1 MAAESKKVMIT
12 GGAGFIGSE
21 LARQAVAR
29 GLRVEVVD
37 NLLNGKR
44 ENLAGL
50 PPDLCRLTVA
60 DVRDSDRV
68 HKLMEGCDVV
78 YHLACLCVRNSIH
91 DPLENHDVNTTG
103 TIRMLQVARE
113 VGVEAFVFTSS
124 AEVYGSAC
132 RGPVREDGEMAPTN
146 VYAGAKAGAEGYTR
160 AYHVCYGVPTMVLR
174 LFNTFG
180 PRCHHE
186 GDCGE
191 VIPKFLLR
199 AMAGKPLVVFG
210 DGNQTR
216 DFNYVED
223 TARAILTAG
232 LCKDAVGKVMN
243 IGSGRETSVNE
254 IARAVIEVVGNPRV
268 EVVHDAPR
276 PGDIA
281 RMCADGSRARAIL
294 GYAPE
299 VPLTVGLARLKEWY
313 EKTGASAD
321 GLLTE
326 ECVHNWDGEELM
338 ATVSKSSSRQRQ
350 PV

>member
-21 LARQAVAR
+21 LAHQAVAR

-37 NLLNGKR
+37 NLVNGRK
-44 ENLAGL
+44 ENLADL

-60 DVRDSDRV
+60 DVRDSDQMREV
-68 HKLMEGCDVV
+68 MKGCDVV
-78 YHLACLCVRNSIH
+78 YHLACLCLRHSIH
-91 DPLENHDVNTTG
+91 APLENHDANTTG
-103 TIRMLQVARE
+103 TIRMLQAARE
-113 VGVEAFVFTSS
+113 VGVDAFVFTSS
-124 AEVYGSAC
+124 AEVYGAAC
-132 RGPVREDGEMAPTN
+132 SGPVREDGEMAPTN
-146 VYAGAKAGAEGYTR
+146 VYAGAKLGSEGYAR
-160 AYHVCYGVPTMVLR
+160 AYHICYGVPTIILR

-199 AMAGKPLVVFG
+199 ALAGQPLVVFG

-216 DFNYVED
+216 DFNYVAD

-232 LCKDAVGKVMN
+232 LCKEAVGKVMN
-243 IGSGRETSVNE
+243 IGSGRETSINE
-254 IARAVIEVVGNPRV
+254 LARAVIEVVGNPRIQII
-268 EVVHDAPR
+268 HDAPR
-276 PGDIA
+276 PADIA

-299 VPLTVGLARLKEWY
+299 VPLTVGLAQLKEWY
-313 EKTGASAD
+313 QKTGASAD

-326 ECVHNWDGEELM
+326 ECVHNWDGEALA
-338 ATVSKSSSRQRQ
+338 ATTAQAGARQG
-350 PV
+350 

>member
-1 MAAESKKVMIT
+1 MIT
-12 GGAGFIGSE
+12 GGAGFVGSE
-21 LARQAVAR
+21 LARQAVDR
-29 GLRVEVVD
+29 GLRVEIVD

-44 ENLAGL
+44 ENLDGI
-50 PPDLCRLTVA
+50 PPDRCRLTVA
-60 DVRDSDRV
+60 DVRDQDRMRRA
-68 HKLMEGCDVV
+68 MEGCDVV

-91 DPLENHDVNTTG
+91 APLDNHDVNATG
-103 TIRMLQVARE
+103 TLRMLQVARE
-113 VGVEAFVFTSS
+113 VGVRAFVFTSS

-132 RGPVREDGEMAPTN
+132 RGPVREDNELAPTN
-146 VYAGAKAGAEGYTR
+146 VYAGAKLGSEGYAR
-160 AYHVCYGVPTMVLR
+160 AYHACYGVPTVVLR
-174 LFNTFG
+174 LFNAFG

-210 DGNQTR
+210 DGHQTR

-223 TARAILTAG
+223 TARAVLAAG
-232 LCKDAVGKVMN
+232 LCEDAVGTVMN
-243 IGSGRETSVNE
+243 VGSGRETSVNE

-268 EVVHDAPR
+268 EVLHDAPR

-281 RMCADGSRARAIL
+281 RMCADGSRAREVL

-299 VPLTVGLARLKEWY
+299 IPLRDGLARLRDWY
-313 EKTGASAD
+313 VKTGASAD
-321 GLLTE
+321 GLLTQE
-326 ECVHNWDGEELM
+326 VIHNWDGEEL
-338 ATVSKSSSRQRQ
+338 KSVAKDRDLQ

>member
-1 MAAESKKVMIT
+1 MAADSKKVMIT

-21 LARQAVAR
+21 LARQALAR
-29 GLRVEVVD
+29 GLRVEAVD

-60 DVRDSDRV
+60 DVRDGERMREV
-68 HKLMEGCDVV
+68 MEGCDVV

-91 DPLENHDVNTTG
+91 DPLENHDVNATG
-103 TIRMLQVARE
+103 TIRMLHVARE
-113 VGVEAFVFTSS
+113 VGVDAFVFTSS

-132 RGPVREDGEMAPTN
+132 RGPVREDNELAPTN
-146 VYAGAKAGAEGYTR
+146 VYGGAKMGAEGYAR
-160 AYHVCYGVPTMVLR
+160 AYHVCYGVPTIVLR

-210 DGNQTR
+210 DGHQTR

-223 TARAILTAG
+223 TARAILAAG
-232 LCKDAVGKVMN
+232 LCKDAIGRVMN
-243 IGSGRETSVNE
+243 VGSGRETSVNE
-254 IARAVIEVVGNPRV
+254 IARAVIEVVGNPSL

-276 PGDIA
+276 PADIA
-281 RMCADGSRARAIL
+281 RMCADGSRAREVL

-299 VPLTVGLARLKEWY
+299 VPLKVGLARLMEWY
-313 EKTGASAD
+313 RENGISAD

-326 ECVHNWDGEELM
+326 EVVHNWDGEELK
-338 ATVSKSSSRQRQ
+338 TVVKARE
-350 PV
+350 PELV

>member
-1 MAAESKKVMIT
+1 MAADSKKVMIT

-21 LARQAVAR
+21 LARQAIAH
-29 GLRVEVVD
+29 GHRVEVVD
-37 NLLNGKR
+37 NLLNGRK

-60 DVRDSDRV
+60 DVRDAARMKEV
-68 HKLMEGCDVV
+68 MEGCDVV

-91 DPLENHDVNTTG
+91 DPLENHDVNATG
-103 TIRMLQVARE
+103 AIRVLQAARE

-132 RGPVREDGEMAPTN
+132 RGPVREENELAPTN
-146 VYAGAKAGAEGYTR
+146 VYGGAKMAAEGYAR
-160 AYHVCYGVPTMVLR
+160 AYNVCYGVPTIILR

-210 DGNQTR
+210 DGHQTR

-232 LCKDAVGKVMN
+232 LCKDAIGQVMN
-243 IGSGRETSVNE
+243 VGSGRETSVNE
-254 IARAVIEVVGNPRV
+254 IARAVIEVVGNSSI

-276 PGDIA
+276 PADIA

-299 VPLTVGLARLKEWY
+299 VSLKVGLTRLMEWY
-313 EKTGASAD
+313 EENGISAD

-326 ECVHNWDGEELM
+326 EVVHNWDGEELK
-338 ATVSKSSSRQRQ
+338 AVVRANEPQS
-350 PV
+350 V

>member
-1 MAAESKKVMIT
+1 MAADSKTVMIT

-21 LARQAVAR
+21 LARQAIAR
-29 GLRVEVVD
+29 GHRVEVVD

-60 DVRDSDRV
+60 DVREPGQVRQV
-68 HKLMEGCDVV
+68 MEGCDVV

-91 DPLENHDVNTTG
+91 DPLENHDVNATG

-113 VGVEAFVFTSS
+113 VGVDAFVFTSS

-132 RGPVREDGEMAPTN
+132 RGPVREENELAPTN
-146 VYAGAKAGAEGYTR
+146 VYGGAKMGAEGYAR
-160 AYHVCYGVPTMVLR
+160 AYNVCYGVPTIVLR

-210 DGNQTR
+210 DGHQTR

-232 LCKDAVGKVMN
+232 LCKDAIGQVMN
-243 IGSGRETSVNE
+243 VGSGRETSVNE
-254 IARAVIEVVGNPRV
+254 IARAVIEVVGNPSI

-276 PGDIA
+276 PADIA

-299 VPLTVGLARLKEWY
+299 VPLKVGLTRLMEWY
-313 EKTGASAD
+313 EENGISAD

-326 ECVHNWDGEELM
+326 EVVHNWDGEELK
-338 ATVSKSSSRQRQ
+338 TVGKANEPQS
-350 PV
+350 V

>member
-1 MAAESKKVMIT
+1 MVAESKKIMIT

-21 LARQAVAR
+21 LTHQAVAS

-37 NLLNGKR
+37 NLINGRK
-44 ENLAGL
+44 EYLADL
-50 PPDLCRLTVA
+50 PRDLCRLSVV

-68 HKLMEGCDVV
+68 RKLMEGCDVV

-91 DPLENHDVNTTG
+91 APIENHDVNATG

-113 VGVEAFVFTSS
+113 VGVKAFVFTSS
-124 AEVYGSAC
+124 AEVYGAAC

-146 VYAGAKAGAEGYTR
+146 VYAGAKLGSEGYAR
-160 AYHVCYGVPTMVLR
+160 AYHVCYGVPTIVLR

-199 AMAGKPLVVFG
+199 ALAGKPLVVFG
-210 DGNQTR
+210 DGHQTR
-216 DFNYVED
+216 DFNYVVD

-232 LCKDAVGKVMN
+232 LCEGAIGRVMN

-281 RMCADGSRARAIL
+281 RMCADGSRAREIL

-299 VPLTVGLARLKEWY
+299 VPLAVGLARLKEWY
-313 EKTGASAD
+313 QKIGASAD

-326 ECVHNWDGEELM
+326 ECVHNWDKDELK
-338 ATVSKSSSRQRQ
+338 AIGKVAEREPQ